1 MTITGLRLENFRNHS
16 STAIEFSAGINAF
29 LGRNGQGKT
38 NLLEAISYLGLT
50 KSFYATA
57 DMDALQ
63 IGAERFE
70 VEGTLRSDTD
80 VVHRSHVQFSRSPL
94 TKTYTIDGTPV
105 DRLASVIGRFPI
117 VILSPENGAVTSGPP
132 AERRKFMDILLSQIS
147 ATYLHDLLEYRRIL
161 RQRNRL
167 LTDGRLHHSL
177 VEGVIEPWTES
188 LVAYG
193 SRIASRRIA
202 FIGEFRNSMI
212 AAYHELVEADEEP
225 DIRYV
230 PGFHVGEDA
239 TPEALSDALAVSLRA
254 RSAEERQRGTTLA
267 GPHRDELHMT
277 INGLSVQQF
286 ASQGQH
292 KTLQVALKVSEFRYV
307 RERRGEP
314 PLLLLDDVFSELDS
328 ERSKRILGIAASLG
342 QTVITATDDSSFGS
356 SFPWGSENK
365 RFSVIHGTCA
375 PQA

>member
-16 STAIEFSAGINAF
+16 ATAVEFSSGVNAF

-57 DMDALQ
+57 DLDALQ
-63 IGAERFE
+63 VGAERFE

-80 VVHRSHVQFSRSPL
+80 VVHRSHVRFSRSPL
-94 TKTYTIDGTPV
+94 TKTYTIDGAPV

-167 LTDGRLHHSL
+167 LNDGRLHRAP

-188 LVAYG
+188 LVEYG
-193 SRIASRRIA
+193 SRIAGRRIA
-202 FIGEFRNSMI
+202 FIAEFRSSMI
-212 AAYHELVEADEEP
+212 VAYRELVDAEEEP
-225 DIRYV
+225 DIRYI
-230 PGFHVGEDA
+230 PGFHAGKYVPPESLA
-239 TPEALSDALAVSLRA
+239 EALRATLRS
-254 RSAEERQRGTTLA
+254 RSAEEQQRGTTLA
-267 GPHRDELHMT
+267 GPHRDELYMS

-292 KTLQVALKVSEFRYV
+292 KTLQVALKVAEFRYV

-328 ERSKRILGIAASLG
+328 NRSKRILGIAASLG
-342 QTVITATDDSSFGS
+342 QTVITATDDTSFGS

-365 RFSVIHGTCA
+365 RFTVIHGTCA